1 MFFIGILIGGSISFN
16 IYYWYPLLQKQFE
29 LPMIAQF
36 GKSNKPSKPEPTIT
50 TQSSSKEETT
60 TSTSEEEET
69 TIKYRINPMEFTK
82 VDAKYQGLQQELEGT
97 ISQYGV
103 SGTILAIK
111 DNKVVLHNNY
121 GEALE
126 HSTNPLES
134 TYMIASIQKLITS
147 IMLMNLIEDGKI
159 SLDTKL
165 STYYPNIPNSE
176 NITIDQMLSMTSGL
190 FLSDKLS
197 GTMSKEQSI
206 EYVVNNVIY
215 EPLEKWKY
223 SDVNFFL
230 IGAII
235 EQLSGTSYEEYFE
248 KTIKTPLK
256 LEHTGFY
263 DIYNPSPTMIPS
275 YKMDDFG
282 NVDPTPVVYSE
293 SSLINELGTGNMYIS
308 TSDLIIL
315 LQGLFDEKLVSKTIL
330 QEVFTKK
337 PASVSYS
344 YKNGLYDQNTKFYGH
359 GSFKNN
365 EPTLVINKDA
375 STGVIF
381 LSNIHTKDKRNVD
394 LTNQLYQQV
403 VDYQATTN

>member
-1 MFFIGILIGGSISFN
+1 MFFIGILIGGGISFN

-36 GKSNKPSKPEPTIT
+36 GKNNHPLKPEPTIT

-60 TSTSEEEET
+60 TSTSEEDSS
-69 TIKYRINPMEFTK
+69 IKYRTNPMEFTK

-121 GEALE
+121 GKALE
-126 HSTNPLES
+126 YSSNSLES
-134 TYMIASIQKLITS
+134 TYMIASVQKLITS

-159 SLDTKL
+159 DLDTKL

-190 FLSDKLS
+190 FLSEKLS

-206 EYVVNNVIY
+206 EYVVNNVTY

-223 SDVNFFL
+223 SDVNLLLF
-230 IGAII
+230 GAII
-235 EQLSGTSYEEYFE
+235 EKLSCVSYEEYFE
-248 KTIKTPLK
+248 KKIKTPLE

-263 DIYNPSPTMIPS
+263 DVYNPPLTMIPS
-275 YKMDDFG
+275 YKMDDYG
-282 NVDPTPVVYSE
+282 NVDPTPLFYSE

-308 TSDLIIL
+308 TGDLVIL
-315 LQGLFDEKLVSKTIL
+315 LQGLFDEKLVPKDIIKK
-330 QEVFTKK
+330 VFTRN
-337 PASVSYS
+337 PASVSYT
-344 YKNGLYDQNTKFYGH
+344 YKAGLYDQDTNYYGH
-359 GSFKNN
+359 GVFRGN
-365 EPTLVINKDA
+365 EPTLVVNKDA
-375 STGVIF
+375 SEGVIF
-381 LSNIHTKDKRNVD
+381 LSDVYTKDKRNVD
-394 LTNQLYQQV
+394 LTKKLYQQV
-403 VDYQATTN
+403 VNFQSTTN